1 LLTCPKTKEQYV
13 GSATGEH
20 VFWGRWLNYLDNGH
34 RQHPTIVQIVT
45 HAFFEVERPTELRLG
60 FSTRVVVAG
69 SQNVSPAFQKSG
81 AGLRVQNLSNAPSKV
96 TQKLFFKIVAG
107 PAEAMWPVK
116 PIFGVNWRDCQ
127 MDGFKL
133 IALRRLA
140 CAMP

>member
-1 LLTCPKTKEQYV
+1 MVKKGRPFEPGNQFGCGRPR
-13 GSATGEH
+13 GSRNKKSLAA
-20 VFWGRWLNYLDNGH
+20 
-34 RQHPTIVQIVT
+34 QK
-45 HAFFEVERPTELRLG
+45 LRLG